1 MLGNFFRP
9 YTCSAAGS
17 SAKAG
22 KGADGKGAGG
32 KGADGK
38 GRQTHRWP
46 EAPPAIRGS
55 GKYHGHEP
63 RGAGIIAVCDYLGD
77 IDIPH
82 VDARGRHVCICES
95 SRGNLSFPKGGLK
108 AGEFLLQG
116 AFREWQ
122 QETGISLCR
131 LRLLQGESIDEPNIG
146 TRYLVG
152 ICDAADTDCGRA
164 EPEPDFELVEWR
176 PPDEDPADARPITK
190 CYWMPVVDILADRT
204 GMSPHRIWCV
214 RRALR
219 MLETQRE
226 TGGLDLISPIDLMPA
241 GKGLCQ

>member
-46 EAPPAIRGS
+46 EAPPAIRGN

-108 AGEFLLQG
+108 PGESLLRG

-122 QETGISLCR
+122 QETGISLRR
-131 LRLLQGESIDEPNIG
+131 LRLLKGESIDEPGIG

-152 ICDAADTDCGRA
+152 RCDPVGGALDCGLPER
-164 EPEPDFELVEWR
+164 EPDSVGLEWKPTR
-176 PPDEDPADARPITK
+176 EDTTDDNPITK
-190 CYWMPVVDILADRT
+190 CRWMSVVDILNKRTRLSDDR
-204 GMSPHRIWCV
+204 IECV
-214 RRALR
+214 REAIRL
-219 MLETQRE
+219 L
-226 TGGLDLISPIDLMPA
+226 GGAHVLISPTHLMMD
-241 GKGLCQ
+241 